1 MAIARASRRRRTGLA
16 LLASAVGFGVVT
28 AGAASA
34 HTTPAKKPQEHRTLH
49 RSAATPKTV
58 DLQLLS
64 FNDYHGHLQ
73 PPTGNDGLLVTAP
86 GTPPVTTPA
95 GGVEYLTTHLR
106 RLRQGHRNTLT
117 VAAGD
122 LIGGSPFL
130 SGLFKDEPSVE
141 TLNTLG
147 LDVSSVGNHEF
158 DEGVTELLRMQY
170 GGCHPVEGC
179 YDPDGYSGADFN
191 WLAANVTY
199 KDGVAVAKPAN
210 APRYGAWWRTTRTGR
225 TVLPPT
231 AVKRVGGVK
240 VGFIGMT
247 LESTPTLVAQAGIR
261 DVDFHDEVET
271 ANLAAKDLRRRG
283 VKAIVVLL
291 HEGGL
296 PPTGVPYDYVCN
308 DGTTLGLTGP
318 IVEIAQN
325 LSPSIDFVVTGHTH
339 QPYTCNIP
347 DPAGRDRWVTSASS
361 FGRVITETNLKLDRR
376 TGDVIRDSVTTA
388 NHAVTRD
395 VAADPIQTATI
406 AKWEGLSAPIAN
418 RVVGDITGDIAR
430 SVTRD
435 TESSLGDLIAD
446 AQLAAT
452 AAPGDGGSVAAFMNP
467 GGVRA
472 DLTFAGSAAGEGDGK
487 VTYGE
492 SFTVQPF
499 GNLLVTM
506 DLTGAQI
513 DTLLEQQWTTDPAR
527 AAFLYLGVSQ
537 GFAYS
542 WSASAPVGA
551 KVDPASI
558 TINGTPVDPAATY
571 RITVNSFL
579 ADGGD
584 GFTVLREGA
593 NRAGGGVDLDAFNA
607 YLTANSP
614 VTGPVPNRGTRL
626 P

>member
-1 MAIARASRRRRTGLA
+1 MRRESRTR
-16 LLASAVGFGVVT
+16 AVGLGAVALATAVAGIG
-28 AGAASA
+28 AGAAASA
-34 HTTPAKKPQEHRTLH
+34 PKAPAP
-49 RSAATPKTV
+49 TV
-58 DLQLLS
+58 PLQLLS

-73 PPTGNDGLLVTAP
+73 PPAGSDGNLLTAA
-86 GTPPVTTPA
+86 GTTIQA
-95 GGVEYLTTHLR
+95 GGVEYLTTHLKQ
-106 RLRQGHRNTLT
+106 LRDGHPNTLT

-158 DEGVTELLRMQY
+158 DEGVPELLRMKY

-179 YDPDGYSGADFN
+179 FDADGYGGTKFRY
-191 WLAANVTY
+191 LAANVTY
-199 KDGVAVAKPAN
+199 KDGVTPPTPAG
-210 APRYGAWWRTTRTGR
+210 APRYGSWFTAPTGR

-231 AVKRVGGVK
+231 TIRTVKGIK

-247 LESTPTLVAQAGIR
+247 LEGTPELVAQAGIR

-271 ANLAAKDLRRRG
+271 ANTAANFLAKRG

-296 PPTGVPYDYVCN
+296 PPTGAPYDYSCT
-308 DGTTLGLTGP
+308 DGAAGLSGP
-318 IVEIAQN
+318 IVQIAQG
-325 LSPSIDFVVTGHTH
+325 LSPKIDMVVTGHTH
-339 QPYTCNIP
+339 QPYTCVID
-347 DPAGRDRWVTSASS
+347 DPAGKPRWVTSASS
-361 FGRVITETNLKLDRR
+361 FGRVITDTELKLNTR
-376 TGDVIRDSVTTA
+376 TKDVVRASVTSV

-395 VAADPIQTATI
+395 VTPDATQTATI
-406 AKWEGLSAPIAN
+406 AKWDGLSAPIAN
-418 RVVGDITGDIAR
+418 KPVGSITAAITR
-430 SVTRD
+430 STTRD
-435 TESSLGDLIAD
+435 SESSLGDLIAD
-446 AQLAAT
+446 AQLQAT
-452 AAPGDGGSVAAFMNP
+452 AVAEEGGAQMAFMNP

-472 DLTFAGSAAGEGDGK
+472 DLTFPSSPAGEGDGV

-499 GNLLVTM
+499 GNLLVSMT
-506 DLTGAQI
+506 LTGAQI
-513 DTLLEQQWTTDPAR
+513 ETMLEQQWTTQTDGSVR
-527 AAFLYLGVSQ
+527 FLHLGVSD

-542 WSASAPVGA
+542 WSASAPVGQ

-558 TINGTPVDPAATY
+558 TLNGLPVDPAKSC
-571 RITVNSFL
+571 RVTVNSFL

-584 GFTVLREGA
+584 GFTVLRDGTD
-593 NRAGGGVDLDAFNA
+593 RVGGGVDLDAFNA
-607 YLTANSP
+607 YLTSRSP
-614 VTGPVPNRGTRL
+614 VTAPTPNRVTRL